1 MRVFVAGA
9 SGVIGVR
16 LVPLLVWAGH
26 EVAGMTR
33 SPENGEPLRQLGA
46 LPIVCDVFDRSALCE
61 AVVEFAPDA
70 LVSELTDLPD
80 DRKQLE
86 AFGAANNRMRRE
98 GTRNLL
104 DAAVAANAPRFLG
117 QSIAWQLPGERGAA
131 VEELERMVLE
141 AGGVVL
147 RYGRLHG
154 PGTFFETELPE
165 PPRVHVDE
173 AAKRTAS
180 LLDAGTGWSRSPTTD
195 ARST

>member
-16 LVPLLVWAGH
+16 LVPLLVGAGH

-33 SPENGEPLRQLGA
+33 SPEKVEPLRQLGA
-46 LPIVCDVFDRSALCE
+46 LPVVCDVFDRPALRE
-61 AVVEFAPDA
+61 AVVGFGPEAV
-70 LVSELTDLPD
+70 VSELTDLPD

-86 AFGAANNRMRRE
+86 AFGAANDRMRRE

-104 DAAVAANAPRFLG
+104 DAAVAAKAPRFLA

-131 VEELERMVLE
+131 IEELERMVLE
-141 AGGVVL
+141 TGGVVL
-147 RYGRLHG
+147 RYGQFYG

-165 PPRVHVDE
+165 PPRVHLDE

-180 LLDAGTGWSRSPTTD
+180 LLATESRVVTITG
-195 ARST
+195 A